1 MKNYSEYIIAELR
14 EGGIEIEYDGFLK
27 NLHPTLTFFV
37 VCHIDTSHEGG
48 KQVVVE
54 MPPLS
59 EKMVMSHSCGP
70 TLENEFSFEITG
82 IYTEKP

>member
-1 MKNYSEYIIAELR
+1 MDYTSFIVAEIR
-14 EGGIEIEYDGFLK
+14 DGGIEIEYDGFLK
-27 NLHPTLTFFV
+27 NLHPSLTLFV
-37 VCHIDTSHEGG
+37 VCHIDTNYVGG
-48 KQVVVE
+48 REVVIE

-70 TLENEFSFEITG
+70 SIENEFSFEVVG